1 MNGLLSLAAELEM
14 LRTAEGQ
21 GGCVAGPR
29 QGPSWPVAS
38 HLCKLQLLKRHG
50 EELELTLQGQDVLR
64 RTAGRANG
72 LCVYIPAAQREFL
85 QQHGPMA
92 D

>member
-1 MNGLLSLAAELEM
+1 
-14 LRTAEGQ
+14 
-21 GGCVAGPR
+21 
-29 QGPSWPVAS
+29 
-38 HLCKLQLLKRHG
+38 
-50 EELELTLQGQDVLR
+50 VLR